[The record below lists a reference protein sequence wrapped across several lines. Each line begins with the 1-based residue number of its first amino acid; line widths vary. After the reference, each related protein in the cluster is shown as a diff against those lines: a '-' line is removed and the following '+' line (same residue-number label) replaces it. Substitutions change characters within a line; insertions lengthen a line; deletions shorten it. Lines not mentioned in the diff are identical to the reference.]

1 MSKNAVI
8 KIKKNESKFSKRLKQ
23 IPDCPKEI
31 YAIGNI
37 KLLNEKNILAV
48 VGSRRP
54 SEYGLKAARTFS
66 RTSAE
71 NGVVIVSGLAIGIDA
86 EAHRAALDAP
96 GKTIAILGSA
106 IDDFYPAVNQ
116 RLAQKIIASNGLI
129 VSEYPPGSPT
139 YPGNFPLR
147 NRIIAGLS
155 DATLVVE
162 AAEKSG
168 SLITAFLAAQ
178 YNRDVFAIPGNIDR
192 VLSRGTNYLI
202 KKGARLASRVD
213 DFSEYFGIKSNKN
226 VNRDLR
232 LTLEEAKI
240 INILETGEQSFD
252 QLVKLCALD
261 AKVLNSALLTLE
273 MKEFI
278 RNFNG
283 QFSLAENAN

>member
-1 MSKNAVI
+1 MPKNAVI
-8 KIKKNESKFSKRLKQ
+8 KIKKNESKFSKRLEQ
-23 IPDCPKEI
+23 IPDCPKAI

-54 SEYGLKAARTFS
+54 SEYGLKATRTFS

-86 EAHRAALDAP
+86 EAHRAALDVP
-96 GKTIAILGSA
+96 GKTIAVLGSA
-106 IDDFYPAVNQ
+106 IDNFYPAINQ
-116 RLAQKIIASNGLI
+116 RLAQKIIASNGLV

-178 YNRDVFAIPGNIDR
+178 YNRDVFAVPGNIDR
-192 VLSRGTNYLI
+192 VLSKGTNYLI
-202 KKGARLASRVD
+202 KKGACLAIRGD

-226 VNRDLR
+226 AKRDLR

-252 QLVKLCALD
+252 QLIKLCALE
-261 AKVLNSALLTLE
+261 AKALNSALLTLE

-278 RNFNG
+278 KNFNG
-283 QFSLAENAN
+283 QYSLAENAN